1 MIRFFFQLQVLSLR
15 GLGTGQTIG
24 VANDSM
30 PDAPN
35 CPFVV
40 IVIGRRVPTSAGQF
54 FVDGFSANGQKGGLA
69 L

>member
-1 MIRFFFQLQVLSLR
+1 MIRFFIQLQVLSLR

-30 PDAPN
+30 PDSSN

-40 IVIGRRVPTSAGQF
+40 IVIGRIVPTSAGQF
-54 FVDGFSANGQKGGLA
+54 FVDGFSANGQMSGLA
-69 L
+69 V